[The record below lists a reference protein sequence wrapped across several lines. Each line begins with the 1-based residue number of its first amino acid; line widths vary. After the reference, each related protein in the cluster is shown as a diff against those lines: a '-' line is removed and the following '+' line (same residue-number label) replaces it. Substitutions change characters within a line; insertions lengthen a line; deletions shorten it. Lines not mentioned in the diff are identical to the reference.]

1 MEALASV
8 EDLSTLLEALNQD
21 DKPLEAVAAKF
32 QKAFHKTDQ
41 FRAGCTLY
49 VMIKDD
55 LLPLSAKLAAYY
67 ILQDLYAAEPQ
78 ASNPF
83 LPCFFAA
90 AQKEGGDSK
99 STIERNVVNALLT
112 NPKEV
117 SAPPPRFTIHSGRL
131 QPLGWSNSLL
141 FLIIYS
147 KRI

>member
-117 SAPPPRFTIHSGRL
+117 SAPPPTIPCS
-131 QPLGWSNSLL
+131 PLGGQILCY
-141 FLIIYS
+141 F
-147 KRI
+147 